1 MNLKAAYLF
10 VLLNFYG
17 LIMVDVTVNY
27 LQGHTGQMYQ
37 SLTVAGVVAAI
48 NVFVIGGVSLYYNFE
63 VPRVKA

>member
-1 MNLKAAYLF
+1 MHLKAGYLF

-37 SLTVAGVVAAI
+37 SLTVAGLVAAI
-48 NVFVIGGVSLYYNFE
+48 NVFVVGGATLYYTVE
-63 VPRVKA
+63 LPRVNA